1 MAEKKKRFAYA
12 SEVLVEPSELPPRPE
27 QEKQPKRRGRPA
39 AGPKKSSKLEQSEV
53 LSEQKLIAEPA
64 KRSGEQARSP
74 VAALQLGNLEA
85 MLAPPQRR
93 GKRDTAGEGRMA
105 AGREQLNVRIT
116 PELKRAACAV
126 AALKGM
132 TLGDVVEQALIEYI
146 QREQQER

>member
-1 MAEKKKRFAYA
+1 M
-12 SEVLVEPSELPPRPE
+12 
-27 QEKQPKRRGRPA
+27 
-39 AGPKKSSKLEQSEV
+39 
-53 LSEQKLIAEPA
+53 
-64 KRSGEQARSP
+64 
-74 VAALQLGNLEA
+74 AALQLGNLEA

-116 PELKRAACAV
+116 PELKRVAGAV